1 MGVGLLANRDRIEHY
16 MTYSPILLIATMLFL
31 SLGGCASETP
41 DSGEAPAQN
50 ANAASA
56 SPERTETAK
65 SSGHLHEA
73 PHGGALVELGDH
85 VASIE
90 FVFESASGTLTAYVL
105 DAHAENPV
113 RLTGGALFVEIELD
127 GNDEYIPLE
136 LRGVANSLTGES
148 ETNTSQFR
156 GEERALRGQTTFGG
170 TIPSITV
177 RGAEFNDIAFRYP
190 EKD

>member
-1 MGVGLLANRDRIEHY
+1 
-16 MTYSPILLIATMLFL
+16 MTFHPILIVATVFLL
-31 SLGGCASETP
+31 SLNGCASE
-41 DSGEAPAQN
+41 APTN
-50 ANAASA
+50 VTDASNPQ
-56 SPERTETAK
+56 PEQDARKSYSETTAPK
-65 SSGHLHEA
+65 SSGHHHEA
-73 PHGGALVELGDH
+73 PHGGALVELGEH

-136 LRGVANSLTGES
+136 LRGVASSLTGES

-170 TIPSITV
+170 TIPAITV
-177 RGAEFNDIAFRYP
+177 RGAVFEEVTFRYP
-190 EKD
+190 SND

>member
-1 MGVGLLANRDRIEHY
+1 
-16 MTYSPILLIATMLFL
+16 MTYAPIFFIATMLVL

-41 DSGEAPAQN
+41 DSSEPSSNPAEEARESSSE
-50 ANAASA
+50 SA
-56 SPERTETAK
+56 PQSP
-65 SSGHLHEA
+65 SSHLHEA

-90 FVFESASGTLTAYVL
+90 FVFESATGTLTAYVL

-156 GEERALRGQTTFGG
+156 GEERALRGQTSFGG
-170 TIPSITV
+170 TIPAISV
-177 RGAEFNDIAFRYP
+177 RGTVFEEVAFRYP
-190 EKD
+190 SND